1 MTTPTPSPATG
12 DRRTR
17 RREATRR
24 KLIDS
29 GRTLFASQG
38 VDATR
43 INEIT
48 ELADVG
54 FGSFYNHFADKEELV
69 DAVMSEVAEEQGAIV
84 EAATADFEDPA
95 AVVAFAH
102 AHFVGLAREDPS
114 FGQLLIRLDA
124 SHRVMAKALGPRALR
139 DIQTGLDGGRF
150 TFAPAAAA
158 MAATGGALL
167 GTMRGV
173 GDGVLGAD
181 ADRTHATAVLRMLGL
196 PPDDAEET
204 ARSATR
210 GLPLNR

>member
-1 MTTPTPSPATG
+1 MTASSPSPATG
-12 DRRTR
+12 DRRSR

-24 KLIDS
+24 KLLDS
-29 GRTLFASQG
+29 GRALFASQG

-69 DAVMSEVAEEQGAIV
+69 DAVMSEVAEEQGSIV
-84 EAATADFEDPA
+84 EAMTRDFDDPA

-102 AHFVGLAREDPS
+102 VHFVGLAREDPS

-124 SHRVMAKALGPRALR
+124 SHRVMSKALGPRALR
-139 DIQTGLDGGRF
+139 DIGAGLDRGRF
-150 TFAPAAAA
+150 TYAPAAAA
-158 MAATGGALL
+158 LLATGGALL

-173 GDGVLGAD
+173 VDGALGPD
-181 ADRTHATAVLRMLGL
+181 ADRVHATGVLRMLGL
-196 PPDDAEET
+196 SPEDAEET
-204 ARSATR
+204 TR
-210 GLPLNR
+210 AVVEGLPKRR

>member
-1 MTTPTPSPATG
+1 MTPPTQPPATG

-24 KLIDS
+24 KLIDA
-29 GRTLFASQG
+29 GRTLFSSQG

-54 FGSFYNHFADKEELV
+54 LGSFYNHFAEKDELV
-69 DAVMSEVAEEQGAIV
+69 DAVMSEITEEQGSV
-84 EAATADFEDPA
+84 VDEATRGFDDPA

-102 AHFVGLAREDPS
+102 AHFVRLAREDPS

-124 SHRVMAKALGPRALR
+124 SHLVMSKVLGPRAVR
-139 DIQTGLDGGRF
+139 DIQMGLDSGRF
-150 TFAPAAAA
+150 SFEPAAAA
-158 MAATGGALL
+158 ALATGGALL

-173 GDGVLGAD
+173 VDGVLGPD
-181 ADRTHATAVLRMLGL
+181 ADRAHAAGVLRMLGL
-196 PPDDAEET
+196 TPEDAEKT
-204 ARSATR
+204 SRSTR
-210 GLPLNR
+210 

>member
-1 MTTPTPSPATG
+1 MTPPTQPAATG

-24 KLIDS
+24 KLIDAS
-29 GRTLFASQG
+29 RSLFASQG

-54 FGSFYNHFADKEELV
+54 LGSFYNHFADKENLV
-69 DAVMSEVAEEQGAIV
+69 DAVMAEVAEEQGSIV
-84 EAATADFEDPA
+84 DEATRAFDDPA

-102 AHFVGLAREDPS
+102 AHFVRLAREDPS

-124 SHRVMAKALGPRALR
+124 SHRVMSKALGPRALR

-150 TFAPAAAA
+150 TFEPAPAAVL
-158 MAATGGALL
+158 ATGGALL

-173 GDGVLGAD
+173 VDGVLGPD
-181 ADRTHATAVLRMLGL
+181 ADRVHAAGVLRMLGL
-196 PPDDAEET
+196 GSKDAEKT
-204 ARSATR
+204 VRSAT
-210 GLPLNR
+210 

>member
-69 DAVMSEVAEEQGAIV
+69 DAVMAEVAEEQGRVV
-84 EAATADFEDPA
+84 EETTGDFDDPA

-102 AHFVGLAREDPS
+102 AHFVRLAREDPT
-114 FGQLLIRLDA
+114 FGRLLIRLDA
-124 SHRVMAKALGPRALR
+124 SHRVMSEALGPRALR
-139 DIQTGLDGGRF
+139 DIQAGLDSGRF
-150 TFAPAAAA
+150 SFSPAPAALL
-158 MAATGGALL
+158 ATGGALL

-173 GDGVLGAD
+173 VDGILGPD
-181 ADRTHATAVLRMLGL
+181 AERTHATAVLRMLGL
-196 PPDDAEET
+196 EPADAEEI
-204 ARSATR
+204 ARSAT
-210 GLPLNR
+210 